1 MKTQGVIQK
10 VSLIISKKLVI
21 KVKIHLFIFRE
32 QEEYKKKKTKREKKL
47 AIENILG
54 YRITE

>member
-32 QEEYKKKKTKREKKL
+32 QEEYKKKKKREKKL